1 MGSIEASELPMEARV
16 KDLVEKS
23 QKISLSDST
32 SRRELLD
39 VAQSIVHEL
48 ETPMEAIY
56 RMVIV
61 QPVLYFTVR
70 IGIELGLFDLMA
82 KEESHPRSSAH
93 LGGLLGVDPI
103 LLGRLLKNMAANDFI
118 SETGPDAYDLTPAS
132 RSLTM
137 ASYRDGFPFSQDILL
152 PGLIKMPQFLAE
164 SRYANPQNITD
175 TPFQLG
181 HSTTRTFF
189 DYLARHPEQ
198 IGQFNNYM
206 GMYAQDRPR
215 WLDPGNFPVREVLG
229 EGASTE
235 PDAALLVDVGGGKGH
250 DLVTFKKTYGDLPGR
265 LVLQDLAGAI
275 QQAGSLP
282 DGIESAV
289 YDFFTPQPVKGA
301 RAYYFHSVLHGWP
314 DVKCLEILKNITAAM
329 KPGYSKLLI
338 NEIVI
343 PNVGADRM
351 NTSLDLVMMSVVAA
365 EERTHGNWA
374 RLLNQ
379 AGLRIV
385 KLWSFGVGTESV
397 IEAELI

>member
-1 MGSIEASELPMEARV
+1 
-16 KDLVEKS
+16 
-23 QKISLSDST
+23 
-32 SRRELLD
+32 
-39 VAQSIVHEL
+39 
-48 ETPMEAIY
+48 
-56 RMVIV
+56 
-61 QPVLYFTVR
+61 
-70 IGIELGLFDLMA
+70 
-82 KEESHPRSSAH
+82 
-93 LGGLLGVDPI
+93 
-103 LLGRLLKNMAANDFI
+103 MAANDFI
-118 SETGPDAYDLTPAS
+118 SETGPDAYDLTSAS

-152 PGLIKMPQFLAE
+152 PGLIKMPQYLAE
-164 SRYANPQNITD
+164 SRYGNPQNITD

-189 DYLARHPEQ
+189 DYLGRHPDQ

-215 WLDPGNFPVREVLG
+215 WLDPGNFPVREILG

-282 DGIESAV
+282 DGIESTV

-314 DVKCLEILKNITAAM
+314 DVKCLEILKNVTAAM

-351 NTSLDLVMMSVVAA
+351 NTSLDIVMMSVVAA